1 MRFMYKFTI
10 PVEQGNIAFADG
22 TLSEAIDQL
31 IAKAEPEAAYFTM
44 LDGERAGILF
54 IEADDASHFTRLNE
68 PLMAKLDAAI
78 DIIPVQSID
87 ELRQGL
93 GKA

>member
-1 MRFMYKFTI
+1 MRFMYKFSI
-10 PVEQGNIAFADG
+10 PVETGNAAFADG
-22 TLSEAIDQL
+22 SLTEAIEAL
-31 IAKAEPEAAYFTM
+31 MAAAKPEAAYFTM

-54 IEADDASHFTRLNE
+54 IETDDPSHFTKLNE

-78 DIIPVQSID
+78 DITPVQSID

-93 GKA
+93 GGP